1 MAPPAVDP
9 CSMYLICS
17 FYLLQAINSPDAC
30 KKRLVKYVIPVVL
43 ISILINVP
51 KFLES
56 QVKVDDEGK

>member
-1 MAPPAVDP
+1 MF
-9 CSMYLICS
+9 LICS
-17 FYLLQAINSPDAC
+17 FYFLQAINSPDAC

-56 QVKVDDEGK
+56 KVLVNDEGK